1 NLRYSYQPAGIA
13 YVNSVEQVS
22 EIVKV
27 GYDLGYI
34 VVARSGG
41 VHRNVHFP
49 VRSPN
54 WFLCGRR
61 TRWEGRLNRLDLS
74 NLAYFAMDQPAAI
87 ATVASGLRIG
97 QVANHLNEWGRALP
111 HATDAYVGWGGQ
123 TGTIT
128 SKLTGRSVSGMFN
141 RTSVNSTPVP
151 SPELE

>member
-41 VHRNVHFP
+41 VHRNGLGGKDGSIVSTSAI
-49 VRSPN
+49 SP
-54 WFLCGRR
+54 
-61 TRWEGRLNRLDLS
+61 TSRWTS
-74 NLAYFAMDQPAAI
+74 QPPLRQW
-87 ATVASGLRIG
+87 ASGLRIG

-128 SKLTGRSVSGMFN
+128 SKLTGPLGLWYV
-141 RTSVNSTPVP
+141 
-151 SPELE
+151 